1 MIFSSI
7 HQNNGNFFC
16 RKEKKCQ
23 HNLRKMA
30 KLAWNL
36 LCETCAKLVEFFRNI
51 VTNPD
56 FLIKHRLSDK
66 NFTRNR
72 KLPFARVIYFLVALP
87 TGSCQKELDG
97 FFKTVNGLDIAL
109 SFVTK
114 MAWCKA
120 RMKMAY
126 SALIDLN
133 NRMVK
138 YFYAHFAANTWQG
151 FFLKVIDG
159 TTLRLPEIDAIVEH
173 FDPRTPK
180 NRGKCPLARVSQL
193 YDPLNRI
200 SCDAII
206 APVSQ
211 GERDLAVMHF
221 SKLTAGDLVL
231 LDRGYACLWLFDLI
245 LSLGA
250 DFCARMPANWKCVQ
264 QFLKSSK
271 TEQIIRLPLAP
282 VGKTRCRRQGIHIG
296 SFALRLIRIELVS
309 GQTEVLLTSLSDTK
323 CYPHEIFGELYH
335 QRWFVEEDFK
345 TCKCWIELENFT
357 GKSVLSVQQDFH
369 ARILSKNLTSMLS
382 FQARETIANTPASG
396 KQPRQINFS
405 HCLSVMKSA
414 IPLLLTRP
422 VDTLAVL
429 LQALSA
435 LFLKSTEPVRPGRS
449 YPRKPKRTNDFYP
462 CYKGIG

>member
-1 MIFSSI
+1 MLL
-7 HQNNGNFFC
+7 
-16 RKEKKCQ
+16 CQ
-23 HNLRKMA
+23 SYA
-30 KLAWNL
+30 KLI
-36 LCETCAKLVEFFRNI
+36 EFFRNI
-51 VTNPD
+51 VTSTE
-56 FLIKHRLSDK
+56 FLIKHRNSEKD
-66 NFTRNR
+66 FSRNR
-72 KLPFARVIYFLVALP
+72 KIPFHFAIYFLLGLS
-87 TGSCQKELDG
+87 TGSYEKELDS
-97 FFKTVNGLDIAL
+97 FFKAVKGLDIAENI
-109 SFVTK
+109 VTK

-120 RMKMAY
+120 RMKLAY

-133 NRMVK
+133 SRLVN
-138 YFYAHFAANTWQG
+138 YFYAHFAANTWHG

-159 TTLRLPEIDAIVEH
+159 TTLRLPEIDRIAEY

-180 NRGKCPLARVSQL
+180 NRGNRPLARVSQL

-211 GERDLAVMHF
+211 AERDLAVMHLA
-221 SKLTAGDLVL
+221 KLGAGDLVL

-250 DFCARMPANWKCVQ
+250 DFCARMPSNWKCVQ

-271 TEQIIRLPLAP
+271 REQIIRLPLAP
-282 VGKTRCRRQGIHIG
+282 VEKTRCLRHGIHIG
-296 SFALRLIRIELVS
+296 SFPLRLIRIELPT
-309 GQTEVLLTSLSDTK
+309 GETEVLLTSLNDTTG
-323 CYPHEIFGELYH
+323 YPFEIFGELYH

-382 FQARETIANTPASG
+382 FHARETIARRNQDF
-396 KQPRQINFS
+396 KQPRQINFA
-405 HCLSVMKSA
+405 HCLSAMKSA

-422 VDTLAVL
+422 LETLATL
-429 LQALSA
+429 WQALSA
-435 LFLKSTEPVRPGRS
+435 LFFKSTEPLRPGRR
-449 YPRKPKRTNDFYP
+449 YPHKPKRKNEFYP
-462 CYKGIG
+462 CYKKIG

>member
-1 MIFSSI
+1 M
-7 HQNNGNFFC
+7 
-16 RKEKKCQ
+16 
-23 HNLRKMA
+23 
-30 KLAWNL
+30 LARGL
-36 LCETCAKLVEFFRNI
+36 LCELCTKLIEFFRNI

-56 FLIKHRLSDK
+56 FLIQHRKSDK
-66 NFTRNR
+66 DFSR
-72 KLPFARVIYFLVALP
+72 KRKIPFHFAIYFLLGLP
-87 TGSCQKELDG
+87 TGSYEKELEG
-97 FFKTVNGLDIAL
+97 FFKAVMGLDIAENYV
-109 SFVTK
+109 SS

-120 RMKMAY
+120 RMKLAY

-133 NRMVK
+133 SRIVK
-138 YFYAHFAANTWQG
+138 YFHAHFAAKTWQG
-151 FFLKVIDG
+151 FFLKAIDG
-159 TTLRLPEIDAIVEH
+159 TTLRLPEIDDIVKY

-180 NRGKCPLARVSQL
+180 NLGKCPLARVSQL

-206 APVSQ
+206 APLSQ

-221 SKLTAGDLVL
+221 SKLNEGDLVL

-250 DFCARMPANWKCVQ
+250 DFCVRMPSNWKCVR

-271 TEQIIRLPLAP
+271 RQQIIRLPLAP
-282 VGKTRCRRQGIHIG
+282 VEKARCLRQGIHIG
-296 SFALRLIRIELVS
+296 SFALRLIRIELS
-309 GQTEVLLTSLSDTK
+309 TGQTEVLLTSLSDTTR
-323 CYPHEIFGELYH
+323 YPHEIFGELYH

-382 FQARETIANTPASG
+382 FHERETIARPNQGLKHPL
-396 KQPRQINFS
+396 QINFS

-414 IPLLLTRP
+414 IPLLLSRP
-422 VDTLAVL
+422 VDTLAAL

-435 LFLKSTEPVRPGRS
+435 LFLISTGPVRPGRH
-449 YPRKPKRTNDFYP
+449 YPRKPKHRNNFHP